1 MPRPAKN
8 ALTGEIQESVPVVI
22 QRPIACPECGSDART
37 QLESYE
43 SIYAEGDY
51 QGFHFTRVVK
61 ARTTCKNC
69 GKRYRVKT
77 YSNSSASELK
87 DAV

>member
-8 ALTGEIQESVPVVI
+8 AITGEIQESVPTVI
-22 QRPIACPECGSDART
+22 QRPIACPSCGSDSRT
-37 QLESYE
+37 QLEAYE
-43 SIYAEGDY
+43 SIDAEGEY
-51 QGFHFTRVVK
+51 QGFKFTRVVK

-69 GKRYRVKT
+69 GNRYRVKT

-87 DAV
+87 GTL